1 MTTKLHH
8 QVREFHSY
16 FGKPGHYVP
25 RMPDHDRLTLRLRLI
40 AEEFCEV
47 LEAAGCEDSDLLLH
61 CINSFIDE
69 RSRVDDSA
77 LAKLAHEAS
86 DLDYVVEGLRYECGF
101 DGEPVTDEIHRANM
115 SKVGSEVRPDG
126 KILKGPNYRPP
137 DVATVLR
144 KQGWNG

>member
-8 QVREFHSY
+8 QVREFHIY
-16 FGKPGHYVP
+16 FGKPVHYVP

-69 RSRVDDSA
+69 RSRVNDSD

-86 DLDYVVEGLRYECGF
+86 DLDYVVENLRSECGF

-115 SKVGSEVRPDG
+115 SKVGSEVRLDG
-126 KILKGPNYRPP
+126 KILKGPNYRSP

>member
-8 QVREFHSY
+8 QVREFHIY
-16 FGKPGHYVP
+16 FGKPVHYVP

-47 LEAAGCEDSDLLLH
+47 LEAAGCNTGSLMDWVNLMIEQRCPVYDSD
-61 CINSFIDE
+61 
-69 RSRVDDSA
+69 

-86 DLDYVVEGLRYECGF
+86 DLDYVVEGLRSECGF

-115 SKVGSEVRPDG
+115 SKVDSEVRPDG